1 VARGRRDQEARAAVP
16 RRRPTEPSLQGA
28 LPRRV
33 PPRREGGLVHGQRR
47 ERRGERVLQVAH
59 GAERG
64 EEEPL
69 EQDSTRD
76 DECGRDEEDHDERQN
91 KEADE
96 RPSAPPP
103 PNALLFTRC
112 RSAPAKGMS
121 LSKRETAE
129 PPAAEAEEKKGRTN
143 ADAGTKEDRN
153 DLVFMSTAPGFLKLS
168 IDIAKETWLFG
179 SRDPLSRSRS
189 WKR

>member
-1 VARGRRDQEARAAVP
+1 LGFHGDTNQT
-16 RRRPTEPSLQGA
+16 RPSY
-28 LPRRV
+28 
-33 PPRREGGLVHGQRR
+33 
-47 ERRGERVLQVAH
+47 
-59 GAERG
+59 
-64 EEEPL
+64 
-69 EQDSTRD
+69 
-76 DECGRDEEDHDERQN
+76 ECDRDEEDHDERQN

-103 PNALLFTRC
+103 PNALLFMRC

-168 IDIAKETWLFG
+168 IDIAKETWPFG